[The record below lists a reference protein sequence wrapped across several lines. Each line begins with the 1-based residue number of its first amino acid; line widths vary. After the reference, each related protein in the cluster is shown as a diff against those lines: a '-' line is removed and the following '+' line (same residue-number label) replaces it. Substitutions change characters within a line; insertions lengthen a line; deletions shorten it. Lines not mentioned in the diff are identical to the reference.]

1 MRCKDCT
8 HTGMGRSTLPIAD
21 RVCRIGWIGAL
32 LCALLAGV
40 DGVQA
45 EDTAVASPAESV
57 TIRLWPTAVVTA
69 QAIAMED
76 LGRVSVSSDA
86 LGTIVRACPMGEAPP
101 PGGST
106 VITLEHVTA
115 ALVKAGIHP
124 TQVLIRGSSRCL
136 VSRPANPP
144 VGGPSTT
151 RPATQPA
158 GEETVEES
166 ASHPGPGTLEE
177 VVSQHLGAKL
187 AHLGGTPQIRYS
199 PAVQRA
205 LALSSPRYAF
215 QLRDRGDQVLGLIS
229 LEADVLEGGRIVDT
243 VPIVAEVA
251 LNRPVVVAR
260 TAINRGQVIKA
271 KNLMLAERRF
281 TRVSDIGLSDLTSLL
296 GQESRRYIERGSML
310 AARDVQA
317 RALVQRGDLVTV
329 WVREGDL
336 VVKSVAKALRPGIY
350 GETIDVKSEAT
361 GETFAVTVTGPQTAE
376 VSDGQASGVAMQE
389 GGQ

>member
-1 MRCKDCT
+1 MRA
-8 HTGMGRSTLPIAD
+8 GRSTLPIAD
-21 RVCRIGWIGAL
+21 RVCWIGWIGVL
-32 LCALLAGV
+32 LCALLVGV
-40 DGVQA
+40 DRVQA
-45 EDTAVASPAESV
+45 EDAAVASPAESV
-57 TIRLWPTAVVTA
+57 TIQLWPTAVVTA
-69 QAIAMED
+69 QELTMED
-76 LGRVSVSSDA
+76 LGRVSGGSDG
-86 LGTIVRACPMGEAPP
+86 LGAIVRACPMGDAPP

-115 ALVKAGIHP
+115 ALVKAGVHP
-124 TQVLIRGSSRCL
+124 PQVLIRGSSRCL

-144 VGGPSTT
+144 VGGPATT

-158 GEETVEES
+158 EAEAVEVV
-166 ASHPGPGTLEE
+166 ASNAEPGTLEE
-177 VVSQHLGAKL
+177 VVNQHLGAKL
-187 AHLGGTPQIRYS
+187 VHLGGTPQIRYS

-205 LALSSPRYAF
+205 LALSSPRYEF
-215 QLRDRGDQVLGLIS
+215 RLRDRGDQVLGLIS
-229 LEADVLEGGRIVDT
+229 LEADVLEGGRVVDT

-376 VSDGQASGVAMQE
+376 VSDGQSSGMAMQE